1 MSTAQALLELQDL
14 RISFGGQAVVHGVN
28 LSIQAG
34 ERVALVGESGSGKS
48 VTALSVLRLL
58 ESAQLSGQVLWQGQ
72 DLLKQTPAA
81 MQRIRGDEIA
91 MIFQEPMTALNPL
104 MTVGQQIS
112 EVLQLKKLLLRREA
126 DARAVQLLAETG
138 IDDPERRFGAYPH
151 QLSGGQRQRAMM
163 AMALASE
170 PKLLLADE
178 PTTALDASLR
188 LQMLQLLSDLQ
199 RKTGMAVLLITHD
212 LALVRHF
219 ADRVAVMEKGHL
231 VEQGPLDEVFARAQ
245 HPYTRRLLLSRPDRQ
260 ALVSDE
266 VNPSTMAPILKV
278 AGLCIRYPMAMPG
291 VRGWFHK
298 RHFTAVHGANF
309 EMLPGRTLGVMGES
323 GSGKSSLAQAVLGL
337 IPYEGVVSFSGQ
349 TWQGR
354 PAQDLPL
361 RRHVQVVF
369 QDPYGS
375 LSPRMTVGEIVSE
388 GLQLHH
394 PQAQTAEV
402 EQRVWQALEDVG
414 LSRQAFPDLL
424 NRYPHA
430 FSGGQRQRIA
440 LARALVVEPALLV
453 LDEPTSALD
462 VTVQKQILELLQ
474 SLQHKRGMAYLL
486 ITHDVDVLR
495 AMAHQVMVLQ
505 AGQVVENGPAQQV
518 LTAPEHPYTRSL
530 VEAFPHLPGG
540 FEASTAGV
548 CNRQ

>member
-1 MSTAQALLELQDL
+1 MSTSQALLELQDL
-14 RISFGGQAVVHGVN
+14 RIAFGGQPVVHGVN

-58 ESAQLSGQVLWQGQ
+58 ESAQLSGQVLWQGR
-72 DLLKQTPAA
+72 DLLQQTPAE

-104 MTVGQQIS
+104 MTVGAQIS
-112 EVLQLKKLLLRREA
+112 EVLQLKKLLSRRDA

-188 LQMLQLLSDLQ
+188 LQMLQLLADLQ
-199 RKTGMAVLLITHD
+199 QKTGMAVLLITHD

-219 ADRVAVMEKGHL
+219 AHRVAVMEKGHL
-231 VEQGPLDEVFARAQ
+231 VEQGNLMEVFSNPR
-245 HPYTRRLLLSRPDRQ
+245 HPYTQKLLDSRPSRNGLAEPDKPSTPPLLLAKKLQ
-260 ALVSDE
+260 VL
-266 VNPSTMAPILKV
+266 
-278 AGLCIRYPMAMPG
+278 YPMTTPG
-291 VRGWFHK
+291 FRGWFKKHY
-298 RHFTAVHGANF
+298 FTALHDADF
-309 EMLPGRTLGVMGES
+309 SITPGTTLGVMGES

-337 IPYEGVVSFSGQ
+337 IPFGGELTFGGQ
-349 TWQGR
+349 FWQGSPGR
-354 PAQDLPL
+354 DKAL
-361 RRHVQVVF
+361 RQKVQVVF
-369 QDPYGS
+369 QDPFGS
-375 LSPRMTVGEIVSE
+375 LSPRMTIGEIVSE
-388 GLQLHH
+388 GLRLHR
-394 PQAQTAEV
+394 PSMSEPEIEAQMVSTLYE
-402 EQRVWQALEDVG
+402 VG
-414 LSRQAFPDLL
+414 LTTADFPDLL

-440 LARALVVEPALLV
+440 LARALVVEPDLLV

-462 VTVQKQILELLQ
+462 VTVQKQILKLLQ
-474 SLQHKRGMAYLL
+474 DLQKKRRMAYLL
-486 ITHDVDVLR
+486 ITHDMDVLR
-495 AMAHQVMVLQ
+495 AMAHWVLVLKK
-505 AGQVVENGPAQQV
+505 GHIVEMGLADTV
-518 LTAPEHPYTRSL
+518 LNRPEHDYTRSL
-530 VEAFPHLPGG
+530 LAAFPD
-540 FEASTAGV
+540 
-548 CNRQ
+548 N

>member
-1 MSTAQALLELQDL
+1 MNTPQALLELRDL
-14 RISFGGQAVVHGVN
+14 HIAFGGQAVVHGVN

-72 DLLKQTPAA
+72 DLLRQTPAE

-112 EVLQLKKLLLRREA
+112 EVLQLKKGLPRREA
-126 DARAVQLLAETG
+126 DARAVHLLSETG
-138 IDDPERRFGAYPH
+138 IDDPQRRFGTYPH

-199 RKTGMAVLLITHD
+199 QKTGMAVLLITHD

-231 VEQGPLDEVFARAQ
+231 VEQGALQQVFSKPQ
-245 HPYTRRLLLSRPDRQ
+245 HPYTQKLLDSRPSRDGL
-260 ALVSDE
+260 ALAS
-266 VNPSTMAPILKV
+266 PTATPLLV
-278 AGLCIRYPMAMPG
+278 AKGLQVRYPMAVPG
-291 VRGWFHK
+291 FRGWFQKHD
-298 RHFTAVHGANF
+298 FTALHGADF
-309 EMLPGRTLGVMGES
+309 SISPGTTLGIMGES

-337 IPYEGVVSFSGQ
+337 IPFDGTLSFGGQ
-349 TWQGR
+349 TWHGVPGR
-354 PAQDLPL
+354 DKAL
-361 RRHVQVVF
+361 RQRVQVVF

-388 GLQLHH
+388 GLRLHQ
-394 PQAQTAEV
+394 PQMPEADIQARIIATLAE
-402 EQRVWQALEDVG
+402 VG
-414 LSRQAFPDLL
+414 LSTADFPDLL

-440 LARALVVEPALLV
+440 LARALVVDPELLV

-462 VTVQKQILELLQ
+462 VTVQKQILKLLQ
-474 SLQHKRGMAYLL
+474 ALQKNRKIAYLM
-486 ITHDVDVLR
+486 ITHDMDVLR
-495 AMAHQVMVLQ
+495 AMAHWVMVLQ
-505 AGQVVENGPAQQV
+505 NGQTLEAGPADQV
-518 LTAPEHPYTRSL
+518 LHRPQHDYTRSL
-530 VEAFPHLPGG
+530 LAAFPD
-540 FEASTAGV
+540 T
-548 CNRQ
+548 

>member
-1 MSTAQALLELQDL
+1 MSTPQALLELKDL
-14 RISFGGQAVVHGVN
+14 RIAFGGQAVVHGVN

-58 ESAQLSGQVLWQGQ
+58 ESAQLSGQVLWHGQ
-72 DLLKQTPAA
+72 DLLKKTPAE

-104 MTVGQQIS
+104 MTVGAQIS
-112 EVLQLKKLLLRREA
+112 EVLQLKKLLSRRDA
-126 DARAVQLLAETG
+126 DARAVHLLSETG

-188 LQMLQLLSDLQ
+188 LQMLQLLADLQ
-199 RKTGMAVLLITHD
+199 QKTGMAVLLITHD

-219 ADRVAVMEKGHL
+219 AHRVAVMEKGHL
-231 VEQGPLDEVFARAQ
+231 VEQGTLQAVFEQPQ
-245 HPYTRRLLLSRPDRQ
+245 HPYTQRLLSSRPNREG
-260 ALVSDE
+260 LVDE
-266 VNPSTMAPILKV
+266 ASLQTSPILQARQLQV
-278 AGLCIRYPMAMPG
+278 RYPKAVPG
-291 VRGWFHK
+291 FKAWFQKH
-298 RHFTAVHGANF
+298 HFIAVHGADF
-309 EMLPGRTLGVMGES
+309 SLSPGSTLGVMGES

-337 IPYEGVVSFSGQ
+337 IPFSGELSFAGQ
-349 TWQGR
+349 TWQGS
-354 PAQDLPL
+354 PARDKAL
-361 RRHVQVVF
+361 RRQVQVVF

-388 GLQLHH
+388 GLRLHQPH
-394 PQAQTAEV
+394 WTPDET
-402 EQRVWQALEDVG
+402 EQRVRAALAEVG
-414 LSRQAFPDLL
+414 LVGEGFADVL

-462 VTVQKQILELLQ
+462 VTVQKQILELLKT
-474 SLQHKRGMAYLL
+474 LQKKRGMAYLL

-495 AMAHQVMVLQ
+495 AMAHQVMVLKS
-505 AGQVVENGPAQQV
+505 GQVVEQGLAEQV
-518 LTAPEHPYTRSL
+518 LSDPHHTYTRSL
-530 VEAFPHLPGG
+530 VRAFP
-540 FEASTAGV
+540 ETT
-548 CNRQ
+548 

>member
-1 MSTAQALLELQDL
+1 MNKVAVSSPLLELKDL
-14 RISFGGQAVVHGVN
+14 RVAFAGQPVVHGVN
-28 LSIQAG
+28 LCIQAG

-72 DLLKQTPAA
+72 NLLQQPLVE

-112 EVLQLKKLLLRREA
+112 EVLQLKKGQPRRDA
-126 DARAVQLLAETG
+126 DARAVHLLSETG
-138 IDDPERRFGAYPH
+138 IDDPQRRFGAYPH

-178 PTTALDASLR
+178 PTTALDATLR
-188 LQMLQLLSDLQ
+188 LQMLSLLSELQ

-231 VEQGPLDEVFARAQ
+231 VEQGTLNAVFKQPQ
-245 HPYTRRLLLSRPDRQ
+245 HAYTRNLLDSRPRRDG
-260 ALVSDE
+260 LVPVDATSK
-266 VNPSTMAPILKV
+266 APPLLEAKSLQV
-278 AGLCIRYPMAMPG
+278 RYPIAVAG
-291 VRGWFHK
+291 VRGWFQKH
-298 RHFTAVHGANF
+298 HFTALHPADF
-309 EMLPGRTLGVMGES
+309 SIAPGTTLGIMGES

-337 IPYEGVVSFSGQ
+337 IPFEGALSFEGQ
-349 TWQGR
+349 TWQNS
-354 PAQDLPL
+354 PAKDKAL
-361 RRHVQVVF
+361 RQRVQVVF

-388 GLQLHH
+388 GLRLHQ
-394 PQAQTAEV
+394 PEATEPEIEARILDTLAEV
-402 EQRVWQALEDVG
+402 G
-414 LSRQAFPDLL
+414 LKSADFPDLL

-440 LARALVVEPALLV
+440 LARALVVNPDLLV

-462 VTVQKQILELLQ
+462 VTVQKQILKLLQ
-474 SLQHKRGMAYLL
+474 DLQTKHGMAYLV
-486 ITHDVDVLR
+486 ITHDIDVLR
-495 AMAHQVMVLQ
+495 AMAHRVMVLQ
-505 AGQVVENGPAQQV
+505 AGQVVEAGSADQV
-518 LTAPEHPYTRSL
+518 LYQPDHAYTRSL
-530 VEAFPHLPGG
+530 LAAFPD
-540 FEASTAGV
+540 E
-548 CNRQ
+548 

>member
-1 MSTAQALLELQDL
+1 MSTHPALLELKDL
-14 RISFGGQAVVHGVN
+14 RIAFGGQAVVHGVN
-28 LSIQAG
+28 LNIQAG
-34 ERVALVGESGSGKS
+34 ERLALVGESGSGKS

-72 DLLKQTPAA
+72 DLLKQTPAE

-112 EVLQLKKLLLRREA
+112 EVLQLKKLLSRRDA

-188 LQMLQLLSDLQ
+188 LQMLQLLADLQ
-199 RKTGMAVLLITHD
+199 QKTGMAVLLITHD

-219 ADRVAVMEKGHL
+219 AHRVAVMEKGHL
-231 VEQGPLDEVFARAQ
+231 VEQGPLDEVFSHPK
-245 HPYTRRLLLSRPDRQ
+245 HPYTQKLLDSRPSRDGLVELPTSESPLLQ
-260 ALVSDE
+260 AV
-266 VNPSTMAPILKV
+266 
-278 AGLCIRYPMAMPG
+278 GLQVRYPMALSG
-291 VRGWFHK
+291 FRNWFRKH
-298 RHFTAVHGANF
+298 HFTALHGADF
-309 EMLPGRTLGVMGES
+309 SISPGTTLGVMGES

-337 IPYEGVVSFSGQ
+337 IPFEGELSFGAHS
-349 TWQGR
+349 WQGVPR
-354 PAQDLPL
+354 QDKAL
-361 RRHVQVVF
+361 RQRVQVVF

-388 GLQLHH
+388 GLRLHQ
-394 PQAQTAEV
+394 PLVSESEIEVRVLATLAEV
-402 EQRVWQALEDVG
+402 G
-414 LSRQAFPDLL
+414 LTSTDYPDLL

-440 LARALVVEPALLV
+440 LARALVMAPQLLV

-462 VTVQKQILELLQ
+462 VTVQKQILKLLQ
-474 SLQHKRGMAYLL
+474 ALQKSRNMAYLL
-486 ITHDVDVLR
+486 ITHDMDVLR

-505 AGQVVENGPAQQV
+505 AGQIMEAGPAEQV
-518 LTAPEHPYTRSL
+518 LQHPGHEYTRRL
-530 VEAFPHLPGG
+530 LAAFPD
-540 FEASTAGV
+540 A
-548 CNRQ
+548 

>member
-1 MSTAQALLELQDL
+1 MNHPQALLELKDL
-14 RISFGGQAVVHGVN
+14 RIAFGGQPVVHGVN

-58 ESAQLSGQVLWQGQ
+58 ESAELSGQVLWQGQ
-72 DLLKQTPAA
+72 DLLLQSSAQ
-81 MQRIRGDEIA
+81 MQRLRGDEIA

-104 MTVGQQIS
+104 MTVGAQIS
-112 EVLQLKKLLLRREA
+112 EVLQLKKLLPRRDA
-126 DARAVQLLAETG
+126 DARAVHLLSETG
-138 IDDPERRFGAYPH
+138 LDDPERRFGAYPH

-188 LQMLQLLSDLQ
+188 LQMLRLLADLQ
-199 RKTGMAVLLITHD
+199 KKTGMAVLLITHD

-231 VEQGPLDEVFARAQ
+231 VEQGALVEVFSKPQ
-245 HPYTRRLLLSRPDRQ
+245 HPYTQKLLDSRPTRDGLAQ
-260 ALVSDE
+260 I
-266 VNPSTMAPILKV
+266 NPTEPTCINAK
-278 AGLCIRYPMAMPG
+278 GLQVRYPISAPG
-291 VRGWFHK
+291 FRGWFQK
-298 RHFTAVHGANF
+298 QHFTALQGADF
-309 EMLPGRTLGVMGES
+309 SISAGTTLGVMGES

-337 IPYEGVVSFSGQ
+337 IPFGGELSFGGQ
-349 TWQGR
+349 TWQGVPSR
-354 PAQDLPL
+354 DKGL
-361 RRHVQVVF
+361 RQRVQVVF

-388 GLQLHH
+388 GLRLHQPH
-394 PQAQTAEV
+394 CPESDIEARVVATLAEV
-402 EQRVWQALEDVG
+402 G
-414 LSRQAFPDLL
+414 LTMVEFPDLL

-440 LARALVVEPALLV
+440 LARALVVEPHVLV

-462 VTVQKQILELLQ
+462 VTVQKQILKLLQ
-474 SLQHKRGMAYLL
+474 TIQKTRNMAYLL
-486 ITHDVDVLR
+486 ITHDLGVLR
-495 AMAHQVMVLQ
+495 AMAHEVMVLQ
-505 AGQVVENGPAQQV
+505 GGRVVEAGSAEQV
-518 LTAPEHPYTRSL
+518 LYRPVHDYTRSL
-530 VEAFPHLPGG
+530 LAAFP
-540 FEASTAGV
+540 EA
-548 CNRQ
+548 

>member
-1 MSTAQALLELQDL
+1 MNKVTVQPPLLELKDL
-14 RISFGGQAVVHGVN
+14 RVTFAGQSVVHGVN
-28 LSIQAG
+28 LCIQAG

-58 ESAQLSGQVLWQGQ
+58 ESAQLSGQVLWQGR
-72 DLLKQTPAA
+72 DLLQQPLAE

-112 EVLQLKKLLLRREA
+112 EVLQLKKGQARRDADERSVHLLS
-126 DARAVQLLAETG
+126 ETG
-138 IDDPERRFGAYPH
+138 IDDPQRRFGAYPH

-178 PTTALDASLR
+178 PTTALDATLR
-188 LQMLQLLSDLQ
+188 LQMLSLLSELQ

-231 VEQGPLDEVFARAQ
+231 VEQGDLNAVFTQPQ
-245 HPYTRRLLLSRPDRQ
+245 HAYTRKLLDSRPSRDGLVQ
-260 ALVSDE
+260 ADDTS
-266 VNPSTMAPILKV
+266 NPRPLLEAK
-278 AGLCIRYPMAMPG
+278 GLQVRYPMAATG
-291 VRGWFHK
+291 FRSWFRQH
-298 RHFTAVHGANF
+298 HFTALHGADF
-309 EMLPGRTLGVMGES
+309 SIAPGTTLGVMGES

-337 IPYEGVVSFSGQ
+337 IPFEGVLSFEGQ
-349 TWQGR
+349 TWQNS
-354 PAQDLPL
+354 PAHDKAL
-361 RRHVQVVF
+361 RQRVQVVF

-388 GLQLHH
+388 GLRLHQ
-394 PQAQTAEV
+394 PEATEPVIEARILDTLAEV
-402 EQRVWQALEDVG
+402 G
-414 LSRQAFPDLL
+414 LNSADFPDLL

-440 LARALVVEPALLV
+440 LARALVVNPDLLV

-462 VTVQKQILELLQ
+462 VTVQKQILKLLQ
-474 SLQHKRGMAYLL
+474 DLQTKHGMAYLV
-486 ITHDVDVLR
+486 ITHDIDVLR
-495 AMAHQVMVLQ
+495 AMAHRVMVLQ
-505 AGQVVENGPAQQV
+505 AGQVVEAGSADQV
-518 LTAPEHPYTRSL
+518 LYQPSHAYTRSL
-530 VEAFPHLPGG
+530 LSAFPD
-540 FEASTAGV
+540 E
-548 CNRQ
+548 

>member
-1 MSTAQALLELQDL
+1 MSYPQPLLALKDL
-14 RISFGGQAVVHGVN
+14 RIAFGGQTVVHGVN

-58 ESAQLSGQVLWQGQ
+58 ESAELSGQVLWQGL
-72 DLLKQTPAA
+72 DLLQQTSAQ
-81 MQRIRGDEIA
+81 MRRLRGDEIA

-104 MTVGQQIS
+104 MTVGAQIS
-112 EVLQLKKLLLRREA
+112 EVLQLKKLLPRRDA
-126 DARAVQLLAETG
+126 DARAVYLLSETG
-138 IDDPERRFGAYPH
+138 LDDPERRFGAYPH

-188 LQMLQLLSDLQ
+188 LQMLRLLADLQ
-199 RKTGMAVLLITHD
+199 KKTGMAVLLITHD

-231 VEQGPLDEVFARAQ
+231 VEQGALAEVFSKPQ
-245 HPYTRRLLLSRPDRQ
+245 HPYTQKLLDSRPTRDG
-260 ALVSDE
+260 L
-266 VNPSTMAPILKV
+266 APINPTEPTCINAK
-278 AGLCIRYPMAMPG
+278 GLQVRYPISAPG
-291 VRGWFHK
+291 FRGWFQK
-298 RHFTAVHGANF
+298 QHFTALQGADF
-309 EMLPGRTLGVMGES
+309 SISAGTTLGVMGES

-337 IPYEGVVSFSGQ
+337 IPFGGELSFGGQ
-349 TWQGR
+349 TWQGVPSR
-354 PAQDLPL
+354 DKGL
-361 RRHVQVVF
+361 RQRVQVVF

-388 GLQLHH
+388 GLRLHQ
-394 PQAQTAEV
+394 PQCPEFDIEARVVATLAEV
-402 EQRVWQALEDVG
+402 G
-414 LSRQAFPDLL
+414 LTTVEFPDLL

-440 LARALVVEPALLV
+440 LARALVVEPHVLV

-462 VTVQKQILELLQ
+462 VTVQKQILKLLQ
-474 SLQHKRGMAYLL
+474 TIQKTRNMAYLL
-486 ITHDVDVLR
+486 ITHDLAVLR
-495 AMAHQVMVLQ
+495 AMAHEVMVLQ
-505 AGQVVENGPAQQV
+505 GGRVVEAGPAEQV
-518 LTAPEHPYTRSL
+518 LYRPVHDYTRNL
-530 VEAFPHLPGG
+530 LAAFPEG
-540 FEASTAGV
+540 
-548 CNRQ
+548 

>member
-1 MSTAQALLELQDL
+1 MNAPQALLELKDL
-14 RISFGGQAVVHGVN
+14 RIAFGGQAVVHGVN
-28 LSIQAG
+28 LSLQAG

-58 ESAQLSGQVLWQGQ
+58 DSAELSGQVLWQGQ
-72 DLLKQTPAA
+72 DLLGQTPAE

-104 MTVGQQIS
+104 MTVGAQIS
-112 EVLQLKKLLLRREA
+112 EVLQLKKLLPRRDA
-126 DARAVQLLAETG
+126 DARAVHLLSETG
-138 IDDPERRFGAYPH
+138 IDDPERRFAAYPH

-188 LQMLQLLSDLQ
+188 LQMLQLLADLQ
-199 RKTGMAVLLITHD
+199 QKTGMAVLLITHD

-231 VEQGPLDEVFARAQ
+231 VEQGALADVFSRPQ
-245 HPYTRRLLLSRPDRQ
+245 HPYTQKLLDSRPTRDGLATICPAGAPLVQ
-260 ALVSDE
+260 A
-266 VNPSTMAPILKV
+266 K
-278 AGLCIRYPMAMPG
+278 GLQVRYPMNVPG
-291 VRGWFHK
+291 FRGWFRQH
-298 RHFTAVHGANF
+298 HFTAVHGADF
-309 EMLPGRTLGVMGES
+309 CITPGTTLGVMGES

-337 IPYEGVVSFSGQ
+337 IPFGGELSFGGQ
-349 TWQGR
+349 TWQGVPGR
-354 PAQDLPL
+354 DKAL
-361 RRHVQVVF
+361 RQKVQVVF

-388 GLQLHH
+388 GLRLHQPQLSG
-394 PQAQTAEV
+394 PDIEARVVATLAEVGLTTAE
-402 EQRVWQALEDVG
+402 
-414 LSRQAFPDLL
+414 FPELL

-440 LARALVVEPALLV
+440 LARALVVAPQLLV

-462 VTVQKQILELLQ
+462 VTVQKQILKLLQ
-474 SLQHKRGMAYLL
+474 ALQKNRNMAYLL
-486 ITHDVDVLR
+486 ITHDIDVLR

-505 AGQVVENGPAQQV
+505 AGQIVEAGPAEQV
-518 LTAPEHPYTRSL
+518 LHSPGHDYTRTL
-530 VEAFPHLPGG
+530 LAAFPD
-540 FEASTAGV
+540 A
-548 CNRQ
+548 

>member
-1 MSTAQALLELQDL
+1 MNTPRPSLLLALKDL
-14 RISFGGQAVVHGVN
+14 RVAFAGHAVVQGVN

-58 ESAQLSGQVLWQGQ
+58 ESAQLSGQVLWQGR
-72 DLLKQTPAA
+72 DLLQLPTAE

-112 EVLQLKKLLLRREA
+112 EVLQLKKGLARRDA
-126 DARAVQLLAETG
+126 DARAVRWLQDTG
-138 IDDPERRFGAYPH
+138 IDDPQRRFGAYPH

-178 PTTALDASLR
+178 PTTALDATLR
-188 LQMLQLLSDLQ
+188 LQMLNLLADLQ
-199 RKTGMAVLLITHD
+199 QKTGMAVLLITHD

-219 ADRVAVMEKGHL
+219 AQRVAVMEKGHL
-231 VEQGPLDEVFARAQ
+231 VEQGSLSAVFHQ
-245 HPYTRRLLLSRPDRQ
+245 PKHPYTQRLLDSRPSRDGLVQ
-260 ALVSDE
+260 ADAAAAKPLLE
-266 VNPSTMAPILKV
+266 AQ
-278 AGLCIRYPMAMPG
+278 GLQVRYPMAVPG
-291 VRGWFHK
+291 FRGWFQKH
-298 RHFTAVHGANF
+298 HFTAVHGADF
-309 EMLPGRTLGVMGES
+309 SIPPGTTLGVMGES

-337 IPYEGVVSFSGQ
+337 IPFTGALSLGGQ
-349 TWQGR
+349 TWQNS
-354 PAQDLPL
+354 PARDKAL
-361 RRHVQVVF
+361 RRRVQVVF

-388 GLQLHH
+388 GLRLHQ
-394 PQAQTAEV
+394 PQASALDIEARILATLAE
-402 EQRVWQALEDVG
+402 VG
-414 LSRQAFPDLL
+414 LSTTDFPDLF

-440 LARALVVEPALLV
+440 LARALVIDPDLLV

-462 VTVQKQILELLQ
+462 VTVQKQILKLLQ
-474 SLQHKRGMAYLL
+474 DLQKKRGMAYLL
-486 ITHDVDVLR
+486 ITHDIDVLR

-505 AGQVVENGPAQQV
+505 AGHIREAGPADQV
-518 LTAPEHPYTRSL
+518 LHAPQHPYTRSL
-530 VEAFPHLPGG
+530 LAAFPD
-540 FEASTAGV
+540 A
-548 CNRQ
+548 

>member
-1 MSTAQALLELQDL
+1 MSTPQALLELKDL
-14 RISFGGQAVVHGVN
+14 RIAFGGQAVVHGVN
-28 LSIQAG
+28 LCIRPG

-58 ESAQLSGQVLWQGQ
+58 ESAELSGQVLWQGQ
-72 DLLKQTPAA
+72 DLLQHTPAQ

-112 EVLQLKKLLLRREA
+112 EVLQLKKFLSRRDA
-126 DARAVQLLAETG
+126 DARAVQLLSETG
-138 IDDPERRFGAYPH
+138 IDDSERRFGAYPH

-188 LQMLQLLSDLQ
+188 LQMLQLLADLQ
-199 RKTGMAVLLITHD
+199 QKTGMAVLLITHD

-231 VEQGPLDEVFARAQ
+231 VEQGALADVFGRAT
-245 HPYTRRLLLSRPDRQ
+245 HPYTQKLLDSRPSRDGLIQ
-260 ALVSDE
+260 A
-266 VNPSTMAPILKV
+266 PSSVGPLMEAKGLQVRYHMAV
-278 AGLCIRYPMAMPG
+278 PG
-291 VRGWFHK
+291 FRNWFRKH
-298 RHFTAVHGANF
+298 HFTALHSADF
-309 EMLPGRTLGVMGES
+309 RIFPGTTLGVMGES

-337 IPYEGVVSFSGQ
+337 IPFDGELSFGTQ
-349 TWQGR
+349 TWQSVPKR
-354 PAQDLPL
+354 DKAL
-361 RRHVQVVF
+361 RQRVQVVF

-388 GLQLHH
+388 GLRLHQ
-394 PQAQTAEV
+394 PQCTEADIEA
-402 EQRVWQALEDVG
+402 RVMATLGEVG
-414 LSRQAFPDLL
+414 LSSTDLPDLL

-440 LARALVVEPALLV
+440 LARALVMEPQLLV

-462 VTVQKQILELLQ
+462 VTVQKQILKLLQ
-474 SLQHKRGMAYLL
+474 EIQKNRKMAYLL
-486 ITHDVDVLR
+486 ITHDIDVLS

-505 AGQVVENGPAQQV
+505 AGHVVEAGSAEQV
-518 LTAPEHPYTRSL
+518 LHQPVHDDTRRL
-530 VEAFPHLPGG
+530 LEAFPD
-540 FEASTAGV
+540 V
-548 CNRQ
+548 